1 MAGFDPDV
9 FGGTTAPAGFDPDVF
24 AGKAT
29 PPLVVAMP
37 KAAPA
42 AIEAG
47 TAINSIPRQLGL
59 TARYGIEGLAN
70 AAQIVTEPIRYV
82 TDRLTQQTGKTLP
95 LGELTSRGL
104 DALGLPKPQG
114 ANERVIGDATRLVAG
129 AGGMGALAGA
139 PVQIGRFGGSL
150 FSQAP
155 SAMASRTATA
165 TGYLPRDLLTAAQSA
180 PVSSTLSANMG
191 AQISSAAG
199 AGLAGGASREGG
211 GSSLMQGA
219 AALGG
224 GVLAGLAPGAAGS
237 VVNAGKSLV
246 KRVTET
252 PQQLDQQISVLLQRA
267 DVDYSQLPAGVRN
280 SLRSDL
286 ASALRAGDEL
296 DPAAVRRLADFK
308 LTNTTPT
315 RGMVSQNPVQITREM
330 NLAKIGANSSDE
342 ALQGLPLIQNRNNSQ
357 LIRNLNDA
365 GANQG
370 DPFRAGETAIGA
382 IRGQDE
388 ALNRGVSALY
398 GQARDTAGRSATL
411 DGAAFTAGANRALD
425 DGLLGGALPESV
437 ATHMNRIARGEV
449 PFTVDY
455 AEQLKTAIGNLQRA
469 TTDGQARMAL
479 GVVRR
484 ALDDT
489 PLMQAPKVNP
499 GNLPAV
505 PGTVPPS
512 PSVLGRESLDAFNQA
527 RQAARQRFAWQ
538 ESGRP
543 IEAALNGAQPD
554 RFVQQF
560 VIGGTLDD
568 ARAVAQN
575 APVSE
580 VKNAILAHLKDKSLN
595 GAADE
600 VGKFSQSAFNRALN
614 QIGERKLALF
624 FSPEEITALRA
635 NGRVASYMQVQPVGS
650 AVNNSNTG
658 ALMLGKGY
666 DALMGLTNK
675 VPVLG
680 PMLVP
685 PIKNIEIAMRNRQA
699 QNVLPG
705 LLAAQPRQ
713 PMTRNLL
720 LPSAAVGG
728 TAAGL
733 LSAQ

>member
-9 FGGTTAPAGFDPDVF
+9 FGGTSAAQSGFDQDVF
-24 AGKAT
+24 SGKAA
-29 PPLVVAMP
+29 PPMVVVVP
-37 KAAPA
+37 KAAPVSV
-42 AIEAG
+42 EAG
-47 TAINSIPRQLGL
+47 MGINDIPRQLGL

-70 AAQIVTEPIRYV
+70 TAQLVTEPLRYI

-95 LGELTSRGL
+95 LGELATRGL

-114 ANERVIGDATRLVAG
+114 SNERTIADATRLVAG
-129 AGGMGALAGA
+129 AGGLGAAAGA
-139 PVQIGRFGGSL
+139 ASALPGAMGRAGAFLS
-150 FSQAP
+150 SNMPQQ
-155 SAMASRTATA
+155 
-165 TGYLPRDLLTAAQSA
+165 LT
-180 PVSSTLSANMG
+180 
-191 AQISSAAG
+191 SAAG

-211 GSSLMQGA
+211 GTPLMQGV

-224 GVLAGLAPGAAGS
+224 GILGGFAPGAAGS
-237 VVNAGKSLV
+237 VLNAGKSLA

-280 SLRSDL
+280 SLRNDL
-286 ASALRAGDEL
+286 AGALRAGDEL

-342 ALQGLPLIQNRNNSQ
+342 ALQGLPLIQNRNNAQ
-357 LIRNLNDA
+357 LIRNINEA
-365 GANQG
+365 GAAQG
-370 DPFRAGETAIGA
+370 DPFRAGETTIGA
-382 IRGQDE
+382 IRGRDE

-398 GQARDTAGRSATL
+398 GQARDTAGRSAAL
-411 DGAAFTAGANRALD
+411 DGAAFTTGANRALD
-425 DGLLGGALPESV
+425 EALLGGAIPESV

-469 TTDGQARMAL
+469 TSDGQARMAL

-489 PLMQAPKVNP
+489 PLMRAPTVNA

-512 PSVLGRESLDAFNQA
+512 PSVLGRESIDAFNQA

-554 RFVQQF
+554 KFVQQF

-575 APVSE
+575 APVAE

-600 VGKFSQSAFNRALN
+600 VGKFSQSAFNKALN
-614 QIGERKLALF
+614 QIGDRKLSLF
-624 FSPEEITALRA
+624 FSPEEISALRA

-705 LLAAQPRQ
+705 LLALQPRQ